1 MQFIQ
6 LNKECP
12 MAKSSQKPQEVTGW
26 VGWVY
31 FAGIMMVIL
40 GVLQM
45 IAGFTAL
52 FNDEWFLVTENVL
65 LTFDFTTWG
74 WIHVLL
80 GVAIAASGVA
90 VTAGSVLGRSVAV
103 LLAALNIIALFGFVS
118 AYPVWVIILITINV
132 LVIYALVVHGGE
144 AKLEE

>member
-12 MAKSSQKPQEVTGW
+12 MAKNSQKPQEVTGW

-118 AYPVWVIILITINV
+118 AYPVWAIILITINV